1 MEHFYD
7 KINGWLT
14 FDDLYEEVIKNIKD
28 DGHVVEVGSWHGKSA
43 VFFAVELINSNKKIK
58 FDCVDTWM
66 GSEEHK
72 LNNNIVNN
80 NLYEIFLKNID
91 PVKHVINPIRL
102 PSIEASKLYKNE
114 SLDFVFIDAA
124 HDYQNVKQDINAWY
138 EKVKY
143 GGILAGHDYY
153 SSGFKGVALAVN
165 EFVAERDLQQCF
177 STKDHPP
184 NYWVIKKT

>member
-14 FDDLYEEVIKNIKD
+14 FTDLYKEVIKNIKD
-28 DGHVVEVGSWHGKSA
+28 GGHAVEVGTWHGKSA
-43 VFFAVELINSNKKIK
+43 VFFAVELINSNKKIQ

-72 LNNNIVNN
+72 HNTNIINN
-80 NLYEIFLKNID
+80 NLYELFLKNID

-102 PSIEASKLYKNE
+102 PSIEASKLYENE

-153 SSGFKGVALAVN
+153 SSGFKGVALAVD
-165 EFVAERDLQQCF
+165 EFVAERNLQQFF
-177 STKDHPP
+177 STEHHPP
-184 NYWVIKKT
+184 NYWIIKKT